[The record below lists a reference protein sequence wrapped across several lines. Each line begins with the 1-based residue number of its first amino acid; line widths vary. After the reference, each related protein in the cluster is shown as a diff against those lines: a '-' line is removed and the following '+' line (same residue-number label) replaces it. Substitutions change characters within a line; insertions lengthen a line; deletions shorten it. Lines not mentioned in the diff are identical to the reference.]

1 VTAFV
6 VGLTGP
12 MGAGKTTVAAILREL
27 GAKVLDAD
35 AIVHDEQLRGTV
47 GYSAIVQTFGTKVLG
62 EDHEIDRA
70 KLGAEVFADPAKLQR
85 LERILHPRVIA
96 RVLEARSM
104 LPNDAVLVVEAIK
117 LLEGE
122 LRKACDRI
130 WVVLAPREVM
140 IERLAS
146 RGVGRREAELRLA
159 QQLDDD
165 RFRKAADAVIVNDG
179 VRETTRERVRA
190 AWEEL
195 RRVRARSSPGSG
207 S

>member
-12 MGAGKTTVAAILREL
+12 MGAGKSTVAAMLREL

-62 EDHEIDRA
+62 EDKEVDRS
-70 KLGAEVFADPAKLQR
+70 KLAAEVFADPSKLRR
-85 LERILHPRVIA
+85 LEQLLHPRVIA

-104 LPNDAVLVVEAIK
+104 LPNDAVLVVEASK

-130 WVVLAPREVM
+130 WVVVSPRETM
-140 IERLAS
+140 IERLAA
-146 RGVGRREAELRLA
+146 RGIGKREAEIRLA
-159 QQLDDD
+159 QQLTDDQ
-165 RFRKAADAVIVNDG
+165 FRAAADAVIVNDG
-179 VRETTRERVRA
+179 DRDRTRERVREAWA
-190 AWEEL
+190 AL
-195 RRVRARSSPGSG
+195 RGARA
-207 S
+207 